1 MLRKLLTIVFLMTL
15 SLSAV
20 AQIVPNRTGEP
31 PILKCVKK
39 APGNEIT
46 IQWDAPAS
54 IGPCFSQYGIYIAKG
69 NRDGPYV
76 KIDSISFSA
85 SGTRTLNPSF
95 GGDVFVFLVNEQ
107 SCNVGAPIALTSDTL
122 DNIVPQA
129 APAVRYLTVE
139 NDKAT
144 IFWEPAANPEVSA
157 YVIYSNVNNFNTP
170 IDTVLGRL
178 NTSFTDLNSDP
189 SNTIAVYRLRVL
201 EFCEADTGLLGNITP
216 SYNSILLENSPE
228 EPCNR
233 ATTLTWNG
241 YNNQNI
247 GVLGYIVEYSTDGGN
262 TYTRKDSLSESARSY
277 VFNGLE
283 VNKSNC
289 IRVRAVLPGGLFSS
303 SNLIC
308 IVGAGITPVEN
319 HYIQKIN
326 VRPASIQLEYIA
338 DASAPFVELVLERS
352 SNGQSFNV
360 LTTGVSVQQ
369 PVAGGPFLIED
380 FSPLINRTS
389 YWYRVTVKN
398 VCNSNY
404 STAPSKT
411 IFLEGENNGLDN
423 LLTYDELIVD
433 SSVVISYDL
442 LTVNGTDTIVVG
454 TAGSPGELKDED
466 VYGNNQFAEICYV
479 VRGTYSFGNNP
490 LRPAGDF
497 TSLSNQVCLKPLP
510 QAFVPN
516 AFAPEGTNKV
526 FRPILSFASNENYLF
541 EVFNRFGEKVFTS
554 NKPGQGWDG
563 NYKGSSAALDS
574 YLYYVTFTGL
584 DNNTYNR
591 TGYVILVR

>member
-1 MLRKLLTIVFLMTL
+1 MLRKLLTIVSLMTL
-15 SLSAV
+15 SLSAI
-20 AQIVPNRTGEP
+20 AQIVPTRTGEP
-31 PILKCVKK
+31 PALKCVKK

-46 IQWDAPAS
+46 IQWDAPAN
-54 IGPCFSQYGIYIAKG
+54 IGPCFSQYAVYISKG
-69 NRDGPYV
+69 NRLGPYI
-76 KIDSISFSA
+76 KTDSIGTSA
-85 SGTRTLNPSF
+85 SGTLTLNPAF
-95 GGDVFVFLVNEQ
+95 GGDVFVILVNEQ
-107 SCNVGAPIALTSDTL
+107 NCNVPASISLTSDTL

-129 APAVRYLTVE
+129 APTVRNLTVE

-144 IFWEPAANPEVSA
+144 IFWEPAVNPEVAA

-170 IDTVLGRL
+170 IDTVLGRF

-241 YNNQNI
+241 YNNQSA
-247 GVLGYIVEYSTDGGN
+247 GVLGYIVEYSLDGGN
-262 TYTRKDSLSESARSY
+262 TYIRKDSLPESSRSY

-289 IRVRAVLPGGLFSS
+289 IRVRAVLPGDLFSS

-319 HYIQKIN
+319 HFIQSIN
-326 VRPASIQLEYIA
+326 VGAASIKLEYIA
-338 DASAPFVELVLERS
+338 DPSAPFNELVLERS
-352 SNGQSFNV
+352 ANGRSFNV
-360 LTTGVSVQQ
+360 LTTGVSIQQ
-369 PVAGGPFLIED
+369 PVAGGPFVIED

-398 VCNSNY
+398 VCSSTY
-404 STAPSKT
+404 STTPAKS
-411 IFLEGENNGLDN
+411 IFLEGENKGLDN
-423 LLTYDELIVD
+423 LLTYDELVVD
-433 SSVVISYDL
+433 SSVVITYEL
-442 LTVNGTDTIVVG
+442 LSVNGTDTSIVG
-454 TAGSPGELKDED
+454 TAANPGELTDEG
-466 VYGNNQFAEICYV
+466 VYSNNRFAEVCYI
-479 VRGTYSFGNNP
+479 VRGTYNFGNNP
-490 LRPAGDF
+490 QRPSGDF
-497 TSLSNQVCLKPLP
+497 RSLSNQVCLKPLP

-516 AFAPEGTNKV
+516 AFAPDGTNKV
-526 FRPILSFASNENYLF
+526 FRPILAFASNENYLF
-541 EVFNRFGEKVFTS
+541 EVFNRFGEKVFSS
-554 NKPGQGWDG
+554 NRPGQGWDG

-584 DNNTYNR
+584 DNNIYNR